1 MKLLSK
7 LGKATAVLGG
17 QWGDEGKGKLVDI
30 VAAEYDIIA
39 RATGGANAGHTVY
52 VPDPNGG
59 EAKKYIFHLLP
70 SGALHDDPI
79 CVIGNGV
86 VVHIP
91 TLFEEIKVLEDAGIK
106 TAGRILI
113 SDRAHMLFG
122 YHIEIDGI
130 QENRKGDKKVGTTKR
145 GIGPCYADKISRRG
159 VRGCDFLDQEAFEM
173 KLRSNIDVLTKMY
186 GFEYD
191 IEKEIEYYR
200 SVRDK
205 LEPMVID
212 TFQYL
217 HEALEAGKSV
227 VFEGANGVMLD
238 IDHGTFPFVTSSNPM
253 VGGLGTGTGIPG
265 KHLTSV
271 TGIIKAYTTR
281 VGAGPFPTE
290 LEDELGVHLRE
301 KGGEYGSTTGRPRRC
316 GWFDAVVA
324 RYSSRLNG
332 YSGINLTKLDVLTGL
347 DSLKIGVRYKH
358 GDKTYDS
365 FPADLGIVEMCEV
378 EYEEMPGWAEDITEA
393 KTFEDLPENA
403 QAYVKRLEE
412 LMRVPVTFIGVGPNR
427 DQMIVR

>member
-1 MKLLSK
+1 MTLLSK
-7 LGKATAVLGG
+7 LGKVTAVIGG

-30 VAAEYDIIA
+30 IAAEYDIIA

-59 EAKKYIFHLLP
+59 EAKKYVFHLLP
-70 SGALHDDPI
+70 SGALHEDTV

-91 TLFEEIKVLEDAGIK
+91 TLLEEIAVLESAGISTK
-106 TAGRILI
+106 GRIFI
-113 SDRAHMLFG
+113 SDRAHLLFG

-130 QENRKGDKKVGTTKR
+130 QESSKGDKQVGTTKR
-145 GIGPCYADKISRRG
+145 GIGPCYTDKISRRG
-159 VRGCDFLDQEAFEM
+159 IRGCDFLDQEVFEM
-173 KLRSNIDVLTKMY
+173 KLRANIEVLTKMY
-186 GFEYD
+186 GFTYD
-191 IEKEIEYYR
+191 IDAEIKEYNGVR
-200 SVRDK
+200 STV
-205 LEPMVID
+205 EPMIID
-212 TFQYL
+212 TFRYL

-238 IDHGTFPFVTSSNPM
+238 IDHGTYPFVTSSNPM

-265 KHLTSV
+265 NHLTSL

-290 LEDELGVHLRE
+290 LDDELGIHLRE

-324 RYSSRLNG
+324 KYSARLNG
-332 YSGINLTKLDVLTGL
+332 YSGINLTKLDVLTGMET
-347 DSLKIGVRYKH
+347 LKLGISYKYN
-358 GDKTYDS
+358 GKTYDS
-365 FPADLGIVEMCEV
+365 FPADLGIVELSEV
-378 EYEEMPGWAEDITEA
+378 EYEEMPGWTEDISNA
-393 KTFEDLPENA
+393 KRFEDLPSSA
-403 QAYVKRLEE
+403 QNYVKRIEE
-412 LMRVPVTFIGVGPNR
+412 LMGVPATFIGVGPNR